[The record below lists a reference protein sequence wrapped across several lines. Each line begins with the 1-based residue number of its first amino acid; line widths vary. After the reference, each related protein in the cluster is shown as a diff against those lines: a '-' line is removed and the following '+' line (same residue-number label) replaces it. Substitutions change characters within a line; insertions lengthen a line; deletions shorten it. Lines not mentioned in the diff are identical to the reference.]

1 MISRLTISRLP
12 LRISGTTSAQ
22 YFVQATT
29 RPNSPTLARMTVA
42 LGCRQAIRRG
52 WYERGSCD
60 SDMRP
65 IVGSIR
71 RECEIL
77 RLAHYN
83 RSVYSA
89 ELLDHFQNPRNAGEI
104 KDPDSV
110 AQLEN
115 PACGDI
121 LELSLRLEK
130 HRLEKHK
137 LEKPKPEA
145 KRIADIRFR
154 AKGCVPAM
162 ACGSAITELVKG
174 RSVEEARQLSREELV
189 QKVGGLP
196 QASTHAS
203 HLAMDTLAALLRN
216 L

>member
-1 MISRLTISRLP
+1 MLP
-12 LRISGTTSAQ
+12 RFSFAAVFASTVLPDGTESG
-22 YFVQATT
+22 
-29 RPNSPTLARMTVA
+29 A
-42 LGCRQAIRRG
+42 LQL
-52 WYERGSCD
+52 
-60 SDMRP
+60 P
-65 IVGSIR
+65 
-71 RECEIL
+71 
-77 RLAHYN
+77 
-83 RSVYSA
+83 VYSA

-104 KDPDSV
+104 KSPDAA

-121 LELSLRLEK
+121 LERDVLE
-130 HRLEKHK
+130 LTLK
-137 LEKPKPEA
+137 LEGT
-145 KRIADIRFR
+145 RIADIRFR

-174 RSVEEARQLSREELV
+174 KNVDEARQLSREELV

-196 QASTHAS
+196 QASAHAS

>member
-1 MISRLTISRLP
+1 
-12 LRISGTTSAQ
+12 
-22 YFVQATT
+22 
-29 RPNSPTLARMTVA
+29 
-42 LGCRQAIRRG
+42 
-52 WYERGSCD
+52 
-60 SDMRP
+60 MRP